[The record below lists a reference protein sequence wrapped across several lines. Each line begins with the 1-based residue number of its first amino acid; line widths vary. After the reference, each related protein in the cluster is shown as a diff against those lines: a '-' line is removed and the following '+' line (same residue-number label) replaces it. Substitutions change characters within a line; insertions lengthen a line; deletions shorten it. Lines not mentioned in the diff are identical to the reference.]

1 MMQQNFQFIFTIHG
15 NYRNLYRNEQRSN
28 EATVFVTTYKV
39 WQFENQELVLLSS
52 SLLFIEKQ
60 LT

>member
-1 MMQQNFQFIFTIHG
+1 MMQQNFQFISTIHG
-15 NYRNLYRNEQRSN
+15 NDRNLYRNEQRSN

>member
-1 MMQQNFQFIFTIHG
+1 MMQQNFQFISTIHG
-15 NYRNLYRNEQRSN
+15 NDRNLYRNEQRSN
-28 EATVFVTTYKV
+28 EATVFVTTYKA
-39 WQFENQELVLLSS
+39 WQFENQKLVLLSS